1 MEIRRYQ
8 NPDGTLTAL
17 GRKRDKK
24 LSDKIRSTYN
34 ESYVSSGEG
43 IGRRY
48 GMTLMRDTDKEQ
60 FKNSYSG
67 RLHSL
72 LDFSD
77 MTFKKGSVF
86 ARVSGTKKEDLN
98 RGPIYG
104 VMLPS
109 DAEFYKDNRN
119 TMTWSGSSNK
129 KDKQYQL
136 IYKAKEEIKLPGSS
150 ARLAAFYS
158 ICEDLSNRQLRKIG
172 QETIKS
178 LGSDKTK
185 EGKEFAKRFLN
196 MTKGKDDK
204 YTTYAAYQN
213 FILTVCRKNSLNPK
227 HRDLYF
233 NKLKEF
239 GYNAML
245 DENNVGQSGATYP
258 LILLEPSK
266 SVSYHKSTDLNRKNT
281 KKDLSEILM
290 KNRNSFTIN

>member
-1 MEIRRYQ
+1 
-8 NPDGTLTAL
+8 
-17 GRKRDKK
+17 
-24 LSDKIRSTYN
+24 
-34 ESYVSSGEG
+34 
-43 IGRRY
+43 
-48 GMTLMRDTDKEQ
+48 
-60 FKNSYSG
+60 
-67 RLHSL
+67 
-72 LDFSD
+72 
-77 MTFKKGSVF
+77 
-86 ARVSGTKKEDLN
+86 
-98 RGPIYG
+98 
-104 VMLPS
+104 
-109 DAEFYKDNRN
+109 
-119 TMTWSGSSNK
+119 
-129 KDKQYQL
+129 
-136 IYKAKEEIKLPGSS
+136 
-150 ARLAAFYS
+150 
-158 ICEDLSNRQLRKIG
+158 
-172 QETIKS
+172 
-178 LGSDKTK
+178 
-185 EGKEFAKRFLN
+185 